1 MNPLQVLMVAA
12 EADPFAKAGGLGD
25 VIGALPRALE
35 TLGVRTTVAIPRYR
49 AVDLDKF
56 GFESI
61 SGHDVHHALLPDSSV
76 DVFLIDNDNYFDRDG
91 IYVDIDT
98 GKDYPDQADRWIFF
112 QRAVMDFFRT
122 RPVPNILH
130 CHDHQTA
137 LIPAYLRRFYR
148 DSFPRTRSVFT
159 IHNMGYQG
167 LFPRE
172 AMLRAGF
179 DDAEFYPTSPFE
191 FYGMFNFM
199 KVGITYSDVI
209 TTVSQTYAREIQS
222 SKEYGYGLEDVLK
235 ERSNALVGIRNGIDT
250 ELWNPAK
257 DNLIPAVYRV
267 SDLSGK
273 LKDKQALFDKFG
285 LDKSH
290 PEWPVLAM
298 ISRIDIQ
305 KGFDLVVSVLD
316 YLLAKDLFFV
326 LLGSGNKETEGY
338 LRTIIERHRGR
349 AGMRFEFDN
358 GSAHLVEAGAD
369 IFLMPSKYEPCGLN
383 QMYSLRYGTVPVVRL
398 TGGLADTVQEYN
410 PLTGQGT
417 GFCFKDY
424 DPEEFRAA
432 IDRALAVWPDRKAWV
447 KLMRNGMQHDFSWTE
462 SAKRYVEL
470 YERLLNSE
478 FSGPR

>member
-12 EADPFAKAGGLGD
+12 EAVPFAKAGGLGD
-25 VIGALPRALE
+25 VLGALPRALE
-35 TLGVRTTVAIPRYR
+35 SLGIRTTLAIPRYR
-49 AVDLDKF
+49 AIDLEKF
-56 GFESI
+56 GFAPV
-61 SGHDVHHALLPDSSV
+61 GGPDVHHALVPDSAV
-76 DVFLIDNDNYFDRDG
+76 EVFLIGNNHYFDRDG
-91 IYVDIDT
+91 IYFDTET
-98 GKDYPDQADRWIFF
+98 GKDYSDQADRWIFF

-122 RPVPNILH
+122 RPAPDILH

-137 LIPAYLRRFYR
+137 LIPAYLRKFYR
-148 DSFPRTRSVFT
+148 DSFPSTRSVFT

-199 KVGITYSDVI
+199 KVGITYSDAI
-209 TTVSQTYAREIQS
+209 TTVSETYAREIQS

-235 ERSNALVGIRNGIDT
+235 ERSNALIGIRNGIDV
-250 ELWNPAK
+250 ELWNPTK
-257 DNLIPAVYRV
+257 DKLIPANYTAL
-267 SDLSGK
+267 DLSGK
-273 LKDKQALFDKFG
+273 LKNKHALFDKFG
-285 LDKSH
+285 LNKEH

-316 YLLAKDLFFV
+316 YLLAKDLYFV

-338 LRTIIERHRGR
+338 LRTIIERHRGK

-383 QMYSLRYGTVPVVRL
+383 QMYSLRYGTVPIVRA
-398 TGGLADTVQEYN
+398 TGGLADTVHEYD
-410 PLTGQGT
+410 PFTGTGT
-417 GFCFKDY
+417 GFCFQEY
-424 DPEEFRAA
+424 DPEPFRAA
-432 IDRALAVWPDRKAWV
+432 IDRALALWPDRNAWRH
-447 KLMRNGMQHDFSWTE
+447 LMRNGMQQDFGWKE

-470 YERLLNSE
+470 YEGLLNSE
-478 FSGPR
+478 FPPTR

>member
-1 MNPLQVLMVAA
+1 MNPFHVLMVAA
-12 EADPFAKAGGLGD
+12 EAVPFAKAGGLGD
-25 VIGALPRALE
+25 VMGALPRALE
-35 TLGVRTTVAIPRYR
+35 KQGVRTTIAIPRYR
-49 AVDLDKF
+49 GIDLAKF
-56 GFESI
+56 GFEPVP
-61 SGHDVHHALLPDSSV
+61 GHDVHHALLADSSV
-76 DVFLIDNDNYFDRDG
+76 DVFLIGNDKYFDRDG
-91 IYVDIDT
+91 IYFDIDT

-112 QRAVMDFFRT
+112 QRAVMDFFRI
-122 RPVPNILH
+122 RPAPDIFH
-130 CHDHQTA
+130 THDHQTG

-148 DSFPRTRSVFT
+148 DSFPNTRSVFT

-167 LFPRE
+167 LFPSE

-222 SKEYGYGLEDVLK
+222 SKEYGYGLEGVLK
-235 ERSNALVGIRNGIDT
+235 ERSNALVGIRNGIDDKQ
-250 ELWNPAK
+250 WDPATDK
-257 DNLIPAVYRV
+257 LIPATYTVDV
-267 SDLSGK
+267 FSGK
-273 LKDKQALFDKFG
+273 LKDKQALLDWFG
-285 LDKSH
+285 LDKTH

-305 KGFDLVVSVLD
+305 KGFDLLVSVLD
-316 YLLAKDLFFV
+316 YLLSQDVFFV
-326 LLGSGNKETEGY
+326 LLGSGNKETESY

-349 AGMRFEFDN
+349 AGMRFEFDDA
-358 GSAHLVEAGAD
+358 SAHLVEAGAD

-398 TGGLADTVQEYN
+398 TGGLADTVHEYN
-410 PLTGQGT
+410 PLTHEGT
-417 GFCFKDY
+417 GFCFRDY

-432 IDRALAVWPDRKAWV
+432 IDRALALWPDRKAWAR
-447 KLMRNGMQHDFSWTE
+447 LMRNGMQKDFSWTE

-470 YERLLNSE
+470 YERILNSE
-478 FSGPR
+478 FSAAR

>member
-12 EADPFAKAGGLGD
+12 EAVPFAKAGGLGD
-25 VIGALPRALE
+25 VMGALPLALE
-35 TLGVRTTVAIPRYR
+35 KQGVRTTIVIPRYR
-49 AVDLDKF
+49 GIDLEKF
-56 GFESI
+56 AFEPAA
-61 SGHDVHHALLPDSSV
+61 GRDAHHAVLPDSSV
-76 DVFLIDNDNYFDRDG
+76 DVFLIGNDKYFDRDG
-91 IYVDIDT
+91 IYFDLDT

-112 QRAVMDFFRT
+112 QRAVMDFFRS
-122 RPVPNILH
+122 RQAPDIIH

-148 DSFPRTRSVFT
+148 NAFPRTRSVFT

-167 LFPRE
+167 LFPRQ
-172 AMLRAGF
+172 AILRAGF

-209 TTVSQTYAREIQS
+209 TTVSETYAREIQS
-222 SKEYGYGLEDVLK
+222 SKEYGYGLEDLLK
-235 ERSNALVGIRNGIDT
+235 ERSNALVGIRNGIDD
-250 ELWNPAK
+250 ELWNPAE
-257 DNLIPAVYRV
+257 DQLIPFVYSV
-267 SDLSGK
+267 SDLTGK
-273 LKDKQALFDKFG
+273 QKDKQALFDRFG
-285 LDKSH
+285 LNKNH
-290 PEWPVLAM
+290 LEWPVLAM

-316 YLLAKDLFFV
+316 YLLSKDLYFV
-326 LLGSGNKETEGY
+326 LLGSGNRETEGY
-338 LRTIIERHRGR
+338 LRTIIEQHRGK

-383 QMYSLRYGTVPVVRL
+383 QMYSLRYGTVPVVRS
-398 TGGLADTVQEYN
+398 TGGLADTVHEYD
-410 PLTGQGT
+410 PATGKGT

-424 DPEEFRAA
+424 DPEQFRVA
-432 IDRALAVWPDRKAWV
+432 IDRALALWPNRKAWV
-447 KLMRNGMQHDFSWTE
+447 NLMRNGMQQDFGWTD

-478 FSGPR
+478 FSSPR